1 MNDPKRKAYF
11 RLGAGLVF
19 SLVFMVLAAR
29 KVDWTRVLLSIRPAH
44 GAWLLAGLAG
54 TLATY
59 LLFALRWRMIARKA
73 FALRTSEAFHYIM
86 IGYLAN
92 VVMPLRLG
100 DVARGVLAARETG
113 ARTVT
118 VLATMA
124 LERILDV
131 AAILLLALLV
141 SWKMAIPDPVRL
153 AAISFAWAV
162 AVAVLLFFS
171 LLLLPE
177 TLKAKLLAMG
187 ERMPERPLAFARG
200 LARQFKAG
208 VGSLLDAALL
218 ARCVGLSL
226 LAWGTFSG
234 TTLFFLYAFS
244 FDLPWPAAV
253 FVVVVVNLG
262 SAIPSSP
269 GFIGVYHYLVVL
281 ALGVWAVPKSE
292 ALGYALATHGLNLLF
307 YMAVGGACLWHK
319 GLRLGQLRCPEKEDP
334 AP

>member
-1 MNDPKRKAYF
+1 MKDRIKTRL
-11 RLGAGLVF
+11 RLGAGLLF
-19 SLVFMVLAAR
+19 SFVFMVLAAR
-29 KVDWTRVLLSIRPAH
+29 KVDWAQVLLSVRQAH
-44 GAWLLAGLAG
+44 GVWLLAGVAG

-59 LLFALRWRMIARKA
+59 FLFAVRWRMIARKA
-73 FALRTSEAFHYIM
+73 FPLSTSNAFSFIM

-92 VVMPLRLG
+92 MVMPLRLG
-100 DVARGVLAARETG
+100 DVTRGVLAARETG
-113 ARTVT
+113 ARTFT
-118 VLATMA
+118 VLSTMA

-131 AAILLLALLV
+131 ATILLLALLV
-141 SWKMAIPDPVRL
+141 SWQMEIPEPIRL

-162 AVAVLLFFS
+162 AAVIFLFFS

-177 TLKAKLLAMG
+177 TLKAKLLSIG
-187 ERMPERPLAFARG
+187 ERMPQRPWVFAHG
-200 LARQFKAG
+200 LVRQFKAG
-208 VGSLLDAALL
+208 IGSLLDAALL
-218 ARCVGLSL
+218 SRCLILSL
-226 LAWGTFSG
+226 LAWTTFSVA
-234 TTLFFLYAFS
+234 TLLFLYAFS

-292 ALGYALATHGLNLLF
+292 ALGYALATHGLTLLI
-307 YMAVGGACLWHK
+307 YLVIGGACLWHK
-319 GLRLGQLRCPEKEDP
+319 GIRLGQLRCAEKEDV

>member
-1 MNDPKRKAYF
+1 MKDRARA
-11 RLGAGLVF
+11 RLRLFAGLLF

-29 KVDWTRVLLSIRPAH
+29 QVEWSRVLLSVRQADSS
-44 GAWLLAGLAG
+44 WLLAGLAG
-54 TLATY
+54 MLATY
-59 LLFALRWRMIARKA
+59 LLFAARWRAIARRA
-73 FALRTSEAFHYIM
+73 FPLRTSDAFHYIM

-92 VVMPLRLG
+92 LVMPLRLG
-100 DVARGVLAARETG
+100 DVTRGVLAARATG
-113 ARTVT
+113 ARTIT

-141 SWKMAIPDPVRL
+141 SWKMAIPEPIRL
-153 AAISFAWAV
+153 AAMSFAWAT
-162 AVAVLLFFS
+162 AVAVLLFLS

-200 LARQFKAG
+200 LVRQFKAG
-208 VGSLLDAALL
+208 VGSLLDAFLL
-218 ARCVGLSL
+218 IRCLVLSL
-226 LAWGTFSG
+226 LAWAVFAGA
-234 TTLFFLYAFS
+234 TLCFLYAFS

-281 ALGVWAVPKSE
+281 ALAVWDVPKSE
-292 ALGYALATHGLNLLF
+292 ALGYALATHGLTLLF
-307 YMAVGGACLWHK
+307 YLVVGGACLWHK
-319 GLRLGQLRCPEKEDP
+319 GLRLGQLQSPGKDEIP
-334 AP
+334 P

>member
-1 MNDPKRKAYF
+1 MKDRVRIRL

-19 SLVFMVLAAR
+19 SLVFMLLAAR
-29 KVDWTRVLLSIRPAH
+29 KVDWARVLLSVRQAH
-44 GAWLLAGLAG
+44 GLWLLVGIAG

-59 LLFALRWRMIARKA
+59 LLFAVRWRLIAHKA
-73 FALRTSEAFHYIM
+73 FALRTGDAFHYIM

-92 VVMPLRLG
+92 IVMPLRLG
-100 DVARGVLAARETG
+100 DITRGVLVARETNTR
-113 ARTVT
+113 AIT

-131 AAILLLALLV
+131 ATVLLLALLV
-141 SWKMAIPDPVRL
+141 SWKMTIPEPVRL
-153 AAISFAWAV
+153 AAVSFAWAV

-177 TLKAKLLAMG
+177 SLKAKLLAMG
-187 ERMPERPLAFARG
+187 ERMPERPLLFIRE
-200 LARQFKAG
+200 LVRQFKAG

-218 ARCVGLSL
+218 ARCVVLSL
-226 LAWGTFSG
+226 LAWGTFSMA
-234 TTLFFLYAFS
+234 TLFFLHAFS

-269 GFIGVYHYLVVL
+269 GFIGVYHYLVIL

-292 ALGYALATHGLNLLF
+292 ALGYALATHGLTLLV
-307 YMAVGGACLWHK
+307 YLVVGGACLWHK
-319 GLRLGQLRCPEKEDP
+319 GLRLGQLRRAEKEDAVP
-334 AP
+334 